1 MSRTLLPAMAVL
13 TFAAMAAPSYAA
25 SAATDAPAQ
34 ELPAQSE
41 HDRLFA
47 ALKNARTEQEARAIE
62 DAIWRMWMAQG
73 PTKEVRDAVKAAM
86 DARSSYDYAKALDI
100 LEGVTATAPDYA
112 EGWNQKAFILFLMER
127 QDASLESLDRALEL
141 EPRHFGALAGRG
153 IILMQQGRVELGQK
167 ALRDAVAVYPFIRER
182 RMIIPD
188 PDNPLPP
195 PGGDDI

>member
-34 ELPAQSE
+34 ELPVQSE

-141 EPRHFGALAGRG
+141 EPKHFGALAGRG

>member
-41 HDRLFA
+41 HDKLFA
-47 ALKNARTEQEARAIE
+47 ALKNARTEQEARATE

-127 QDASLESLDRALEL
+127 QDASLESLDRTLEL

>member
-34 ELPAQSE
+34 ELPVQSE

>member
-34 ELPAQSE
+34 ELPVQSE

-127 QDASLESLDRALEL
+127 QDASLESLDRTLEL

>member
-34 ELPAQSE
+34 ELPVQSE

-62 DAIWRMWMAQG
+62 DAIWRMWMGQG
-73 PTKEVRDAVKAAM
+73 PTKEIRDAVKAAM

>member
-34 ELPAQSE
+34 ELPVQSE

-47 ALKNARTEQEARAIE
+47 ALKNARTEQEARATE

-127 QDASLESLDRALEL
+127 QDASLESLDRTLEL

>member
-34 ELPAQSE
+34 ELPVQSE

-47 ALKNARTEQEARAIE
+47 ALKNARTEQEARATE

-141 EPRHFGALAGRG
+141 EPKHFGALAGRG